1 MGNYTNNQ
9 SSGGW
14 KDKRGGDRGGRGGRD
29 FGSINTWKRDGD
41 RGGDRDDRPQMHS
54 ATCAECGER
63 CEVPF
68 KPTGSKPVYCS
79 NCFRKDDSRSLDR
92 PRSFDRPR
100 SDKPA
105 YQSTPRD
112 NNDEV
117 VKQLKTIGIKMDKM
131 ISLLME
137 LSGAVDGEVY
147 EEIDGL
153 DLIEDVEGIEGIEEV
168 KEKKDKKA
176 KKTKIEKE
184 EVKAKKEKKAKKT
197 KAKAKAKK

>member
-14 KDKRGGDRGGRGGRD
+14 RDKRDGGRGGSRGRD
-29 FGSINTWKRDGD
+29 FGEINTWK

-54 ATCAECGER
+54 ATCAECNER

-79 NCFRKDDSRSLDR
+79 NCFRKDDDRSFDR
-92 PRSFDRPR
+92 PRSFDRR
-100 SDKPA
+100 SDSRSEKPA

-112 NNDEV
+112 NNAEV

-153 DLIEDVEGIEGIEEV
+153 DFVEEVGEVEEV
-168 KEKKDKKA
+168 KEKKDKKE
-176 KKTKIEKE
+176 KKTKTEKK
-184 EVKAKKEKKAKKT
+184 EVKAKKEKKEKKT
-197 KAKAKAKK
+197 KAKAKK